1 MINEPNEQAAHK
13 SDIFALI
20 WSIAMPGLGHLYLGN
35 KIIGILFIAYTGIFM
50 IFSELN
56 NAIFYA
62 FAGDFQKANS
72 IFAESPS
79 IFFPAV
85 YSFAIWHAYN
95 YDVIVRKGRSSE
107 YKLTGF
113 FFGLLIGGVPGSSQ
127 QFLGTYIF
135 TGLVVGIISGILF
148 HLVEK
153 LIVTQ
158 LKKS

>member
-1 MINEPNEQAAHK
+1 
-13 SDIFALI
+13 
-20 WSIAMPGLGHLYLGN
+20 MPGLGHLYLGN

-62 FAGDFQKANS
+62 FSGDFQKANS
-72 IFAESPS
+72 IFAENPS

-95 YDVIVRKGRSSE
+95 YDVIVRKDRSSE

-127 QFLGTYIF
+127 
-135 TGLVVGIISGILF
+135 
-148 HLVEK
+148 
-153 LIVTQ
+153 
-158 LKKS
+158 